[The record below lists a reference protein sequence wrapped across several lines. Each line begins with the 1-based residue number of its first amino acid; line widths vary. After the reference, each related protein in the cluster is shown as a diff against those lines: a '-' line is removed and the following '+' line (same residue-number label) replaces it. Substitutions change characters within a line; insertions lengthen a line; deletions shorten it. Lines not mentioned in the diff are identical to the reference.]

1 MNERQKTIFLWIV
14 ITLVMFA
21 VMNNYGEN
29 PRGVEKYSYSEFV
42 DSVQR
47 GQVAKVT
54 IADQVISGETKGG
67 QRFTTFMPM
76 NDQKILDEMLAKK
89 VAVVGR
95 APEQNIWM
103 HILISWFPTMVF
115 IGFLF
120 WYLRQ
125 MQGGAGGSGKGGP
138 LSFGRSRAKML
149 SGDDNRVTFKDV
161 AGVEE
166 AKIEV
171 QEFVDFLRDPKKFS
185 KLWVDQSPFHPLGTR
200 LNIS

>member
-67 QRFTTFMPM
+67 QR
-76 NDQKILDEMLAKK
+76 
-89 VAVVGR
+89 
-95 APEQNIWM
+95 
-103 HILISWFPTMVF
+103 
-115 IGFLF
+115 
-120 WYLRQ
+120 
-125 MQGGAGGSGKGGP
+125 
-138 LSFGRSRAKML
+138 
-149 SGDDNRVTFKDV
+149 
-161 AGVEE
+161 
-166 AKIEV
+166 
-171 QEFVDFLRDPKKFS
+171 
-185 KLWVDQSPFHPLGTR
+185 
-200 LNIS
+200 